1 MELTHLKYFIAV
13 AEELHFGR
21 AAAKLHIAQPPLS
34 QQIKRLEDELE
45 VKLFNRTSRRV
56 ELTAAGRVFLE
67 EAHAIVSRAERAC
80 AEISDIAR
88 GRTGYLAIG
97 FNEPAI
103 NTFLAVTVNKFMSS
117 YPEVKLALKE
127 LETLLQ
133 FEALEDKRIHIG
145 FMRPFGHDMTGYSS
159 RMVISEEYRLAMLA
173 SHPLAQQQIIPLK
186 ALAGEP
192 LIMFPKATQPI
203 LRQRLEDCFRAVGV
217 EPQVVQDATS
227 KHTTLAL
234 VKAGIGI
241 ALIPESSTL
250 YAPDEVVFR
259 QLSGELPRV
268 NTFAVWRSDNDSPVV
283 ENFLR
288 MVPPLNH

>member
-1 MELTHLKYFIAV
+1 
-13 AEELHFGR
+13 
-21 AAAKLHIAQPPLS
+21 
-34 QQIKRLEDELE
+34 
-45 VKLFNRTSRRV
+45 
-56 ELTAAGRVFLE
+56 
-67 EAHAIVSRAERAC
+67 
-80 AEISDIAR
+80 
-88 GRTGYLAIG
+88 
-97 FNEPAI
+97 
-103 NTFLAVTVNKFMSS
+103 
-117 YPEVKLALKE
+117 
-127 LETLLQ
+127 
-133 FEALEDKRIHIG
+133 
-145 FMRPFGHDMTGYSS
+145 
-159 RMVISEEYRLAMLA
+159 
-173 SHPLAQQQIIPLK
+173 
-186 ALAGEP
+186 
-192 LIMFPKATQPI
+192 MFPKATQPI

-288 MVPPLNH
+288 MVPPVNH